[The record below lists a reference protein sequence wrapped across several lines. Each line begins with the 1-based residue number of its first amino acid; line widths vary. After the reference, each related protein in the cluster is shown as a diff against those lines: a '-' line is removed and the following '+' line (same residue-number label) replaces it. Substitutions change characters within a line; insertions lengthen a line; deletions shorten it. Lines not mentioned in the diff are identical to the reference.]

1 MSALLGFLFSFHYSQ
16 LFITP
21 ALPARDFT
29 GQTVIVTGSSS
40 GLGLEAARHFVRRKA
55 SLVILAVRD
64 VKKGEQA
71 KELIFST
78 ESTHR
83 PDISSCVQVWELDLA
98 RYSSVKAFAKRVET
112 LDRVDKVVENAGI
125 YPTKFETA
133 EGDEMGITVNVVSTF
148 LLAMLLLPKL
158 RESGKKTGITPTISV
173 IGSFVHWL
181 TQFPEKNG
189 KEGIFVA
196 LANKEKAD
204 MRDRCVFAPSTQ
216 ETMNKACGGIT
227 NPVQ

>member
-1 MSALLGFLFSFHYSQ
+1 MSALLGFLFSYHYSQ

-21 ALPARDFT
+21 ALPTKDFP

-40 GLGLEAARHFVRRKA
+40 GLGLEAARHFVRRNA

-71 KELIFST
+71 KESIAST
-78 ESTHR
+78 ESSHR
-83 PDISSCVQVWELDLA
+83 PDISSCIQVWELDLA
-98 RYSSVKAFAKRVET
+98 KHNSVKTFATRVET
-112 LDRVDKVVENAGI
+112 LDRVDKVVENAGV

-148 LLAMLLLPKL
+148 LLALLLLPKL

-173 IGSFVHWL
+173 TGSFVHWL
-181 TQFPEKNG
+181 TQFPEKNE
-189 KEGIFVA
+189 KEGIFA
-196 LANKEKAD
+196 TLADREKTN
-204 MRDRCVFAPSTQ
+204 MRDRCVFAPLLAYLFSCLPH
-216 ETMNKACGGIT
+216 KR
-227 NPVQ
+227 